1 MSFAGDESV
10 EVRHL
15 RAATE
20 ALRQRLSGYER
31 DGAPDG
37 VRHLVG
43 LQRLVEQLV
52 EMEPRAQRS
61 VWILQPRYFW
71 DPEDPGVELTY
82 GTQARG
88 VTTLLVT
95 RPATLQVHPL
105 LPSIFPT
112 TRVAPVF
119 IGAMVVDEHEA
130 VIAGEDSGLGERTI
144 WVTEREDIVAAVLH
158 IWNLTLELSVPILP
172 PGTQPPLSRRQLRV
186 AQLLAVGEK
195 DNAIARRLDMSVRSV
210 ERDVHAILT
219 ELGAR
224 SRTEAVLLMRGRGV
238 NGGQPDSL

>member
-1 MSFAGDESV
+1 MIRSVEPSQTSFAGDESV

-15 RAATE
+15 RAATD

-31 DGAPDG
+31 DGAPEG
-37 VRHLVG
+37 IRHHVG
-43 LQRLVEQLV
+43 LQRMVEQLG

-88 VTTLLVT
+88 VTTLLIT

-119 IGAMVVDEHEA
+119 LGAMVVDEHEA
-130 VIAGEDSGLGERTI
+130 MIAGEDSGLGERTV

-172 PGTQPPLSRRQLRV
+172 PGPSRRSR
-186 AQLLAVGEK
+186 AVSCGWRSCWPWG
-195 DNAIARRLDMSVRSV
+195 RRTTRSP
-210 ERDVHAILT
+210 AGWT
-219 ELGAR
+219 CR
-224 SRTEAVLLMRGRGV
+224 SAPSSATCTRSSPSWAPAAAPRRCC
-238 NGGQPDSL
+238 